1 MAQTVL
7 SSDTTPWKALTE
19 KLPGVLSVEFVT
31 EGPVVREVHVLSDQ
45 SRSPKQIVRD
55 IQSALL
61 ARFQLDLDHR
71 IISVAQI
78 PGLPTVVQRRLIC
91 DKLELSTGRSGYGL
105 SLANDRVPLSRRLYS
120 MNKAKLLVAL
130 TSLVSLVLAGGAF
143 FTLR

>member
-61 ARFQLDLDHR
+61 ARF
-71 IISVAQI
+71 
-78 PGLPTVVQRRLIC
+78 PGSSWIWT
-91 DKLELSTGRSGYGL
+91 TGL
-105 SLANDRVPLSRRLYS
+105 SAWRRSPAFPLWYS
-120 MNKAKLLVAL
+120 
-130 TSLVSLVLAGGAF
+130 GG
-143 FTLR
+143 